1 MKKEFYT
8 APQAEQIEL
17 NAESCVASSPYSVG
31 RNSMEDAIL
40 SEEEN
45 W

>member
-17 NAESCVASSPYSVG
+17 NAESCVASSPYSTG
-31 RNSMEDAIL
+31 RSSIEDAIL
-40 SEEEN
+40 SETEN